1 MSVIRLSR
9 LVHTIQHSI
18 IGVSLHMFLKVL
30 RAFEGL
36 ATKLASVGLQGYVDP
51 DVRRNVIAFDHLNMA
66 VGPCTLQVEIVGA
79 LAPDVLIAYMV
90 LDKSQRNSHRATMKI
105 LT

>member
-1 MSVIRLSR
+1 
-9 LVHTIQHSI
+9 
-18 IGVSLHMFLKVL
+18 MFLKVL

-36 ATKLASVGLQGYVDP
+36 ATKLTSVGLQRYVDP
-51 DVRRNVIAFDHLNMA
+51 DVRRNVVTFDHLNVA

-79 LAPDVLIAYMV
+79 LAPDVLIAHMI
-90 LDKSQRNSHRATMKI
+90 LDECQRNGHRATMDT